1 MRKLTMLLLLVTGIF
16 NFLLAQ
22 ENSQDWKWKKHVKQ
36 AEEYYAKSQYADA
49 AYHFNQAWNKKPKK
63 LQYAFDAGKNYLII
77 KDYRRAEALFEQVN
91 KQFKKFPKAQFYYA
105 KALK

>member
-1 MRKLTMLLLLVTGIF
+1 MLVMRKLTMLLLLVTGIF

-49 AYHFNQAWNKKPKK
+49 A
-63 LQYAFDAGKNYLII
+63 
-77 KDYRRAEALFEQVN
+77 
-91 KQFKKFPKAQFYYA
+91 
-105 KALK
+105 